1 MKRNSHLTLG
11 AAGAAA
17 FALATAA
24 ALGSRV
30 TTSAA
35 QAAASQSGS
44 VQPQSEQHHGAAAQ
58 HHGAAAQSG
67 LRRVPAAPADA
78 PEGALAAP
86 AVGADFDASAWSE
99 RLSDAQLEQRERA
112 FDELLQLARR
122 EPSARAW
129 IEERSRESGELA
141 WTCRMALRALPP
153 AHAPF
158 GLSGA
163 DAMADIRARIEQLQQ
178 RLEQF
183 GAPGSAGAP
192 RAFRFAFP
200 PQGIAPSAPPPG
212 AKTTR
217 ESFTLEQGSDGCV
230 LKITRGAGDDERVEE
245 YSAESLEALLQ
256 AHPELRELMGNINF
270 SAEVLELPQLFF
282 GGPGFS
288 GTRAWGSL
296 PPGFGSALPPSG
308 PLGWS
313 WQGGASGGEMRT
325 DLLGVWIDP
334 LGAERRAQLELP
346 EGRGLLVARVEPFT
360 LASVLGI
367 AAGDVL
373 VELNGRAIASRD
385 DVSAALAEREPQ
397 AELRATWFDSMNQK
411 RTRSWRPVTSE
422 GGEPK

>member
-11 AAGAAA
+11 AAGALT

-24 ALGSRV
+24 ALALRS

-35 QAAASQSGS
+35 QAAAAQSS
-44 VQPQSEQHHGAAAQ
+44 AAPAQSER

-67 LRRVPAAPADA
+67 LRRVPAAPD
-78 PEGALAAP
+78 EKSNGALAAP
-86 AVGADFDASAWSE
+86 VPGADFDASAWSE

-122 EPSARAW
+122 EPAARAW
-129 IEERSRESGELA
+129 LEERSRESGELA

-158 GLSGA
+158 GMSDP

-178 RLEQF
+178 RLEQL
-183 GAPGSAGAP
+183 GAPGSVHAP

-200 PQGIAPSAPPPG
+200 PQALAPSAPAPS
-212 AKTTR
+212 AKSTR
-217 ESFTLEQGSDGCV
+217 ESFTLEQGSGGCV

-245 YSAESLEALLQ
+245 YRAESLEALLQ
-256 AHPELRELMGNINF
+256 AHPELREVMGNIDA
-270 SAEVLELPQLFF
+270 SAQVLELPQLFF

-296 PPGFGSALPPSG
+296 PPGFGSALAPSG

-313 WQGGASGGEMRT
+313 WPDGPSAGEMRT

-422 GGEPK
+422 SSEPK